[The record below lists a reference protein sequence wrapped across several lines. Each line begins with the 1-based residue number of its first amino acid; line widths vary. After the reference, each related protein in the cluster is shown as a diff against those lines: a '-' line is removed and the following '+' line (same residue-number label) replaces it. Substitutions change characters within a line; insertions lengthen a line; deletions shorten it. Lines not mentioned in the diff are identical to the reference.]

1 MPVRRATTTLP
12 PNKSRS
18 GMFKWMISGHKGSKH
33 KQEKLNNVVVN
44 KNNNNLKQQHDDRT
58 QENTILHISEPSD
71 TAYNNH
77 NDNHHTN
84 NQQQAEQQHL
94 QQNNGDINQNLE
106 KCDTIIATHGLSSS
120 VDNDAPPLPSS
131 RPPPPPSHPPPPVPP
146 HGQHLPQ
153 PPQQPLPPVPG
164 HRQDENMYQQ
174 ELLPQA
180 PGTCT
185 LPRRGMVREDPNVRF
200 RSPSNPPPASR
211 QPPPYSRHQ
220 PPDPLRRPR
229 GPYQPPPPPK
239 MDVREPRE
247 RDKQE
252 LHGCREPRDIDL
264 RDIRNSRN
272 LEDTRER
279 DFRELKDPKER
290 DSRDQWEGR
299 NFRGSHEHR
308 NQQDIKDARDST
320 HFREIRES
328 WERRNSSVPQPH
340 EDLTSSSLPRPSYE
354 SWAPKNNRWSVRD
367 LDSGF
372 DSLSTPAM
380 ENGPHSL
387 DAPAG
392 RNGQLV
398 AADVPYSQSTEDL
411 LNASRTSPVSISS
424 TTTSTSSVSSS
435 PVQYPTIRPAKQP
448 CVTGSSHTHPSP
460 HNSPHTHPSPH
471 NSPHTHPTPH
481 NSPHPHPS
489 PHNSPHTHPSPHN
502 SPHTHPPPHNSPHTH
517 PSHTHPSQSSPHIHL
532 SRSSPHTHP
541 SRSSPHI
548 HPSNSS
554 QNTHPSRSS
563 PHSHPSPHSS
573 PHPTSGSPRGLS
585 TSQYTMPVG
594 PPRPASPDGA
604 LLSDSVYPQDTQ
616 PRYAEIPDLPE
627 TRKNE
632 ERLNHRLSRDFRDIR
647 DNRELREGRETKRD
661 PRDLK
666 DTRHSS
672 EPRNNKDARL
682 SREFRDTSLPRDI
695 RDNRDSRAYMEVREE
710 TFAHDGETRGF
721 RELSVDVEEHEVLES
736 RQERIQGRRESRL
749 YNGERGEAAKG
760 FISESS
766 NLLRVRDAPS
776 HDCRD
781 RDADGAD
788 GLQVTE
794 ERRALHLREGGS
806 QQDAVRR
813 GDGCTAASSV
823 SWMEWTQQL
832 QAYVAWVNSQ
842 LRKRGRPL
850 ISDLRRDL
858 QNGVVFADLIEIISG
873 ERVAG
878 VSREVE
884 GAAPQVARENLE
896 RILQFMAAKRIR
908 MTHITSKEV
917 AEGNLK
923 SIMRIILAL
932 AAHYKPQ
939 SVKAA
944 SPHQQPETSAPR
956 PSTQPTTHD
965 VGVGPDAPTAASD
978 KTPNLSANRRALV
991 TGGGEDP
998 GGVMGLRRHPSMTAA
1013 PATPLD
1019 SCPVYENLPRRV
1031 APTRWAYDSLRA
1043 SHKFQWS
1050 GPTDCPSGPNKGGLD
1065 ESCDDPMTT
1074 SLNTSVEGDGEVS
1087 SRREASGT
1095 RNTRPAALNFW
1106 QDLTTRQDTK
1116 TPSDSHP
1123 PPPPSQPPPD
1133 DPDNPFRYHTIH
1145 RMSGRRKLPQIPGAA
1160 TPSSRVTT
1168 PQEGQESP
1176 RGPGER
1182 PGGGGVGEEGSRE
1195 PEGRSQNSSPATSL
1209 VRGPT
1214 MDQWSREKNPM
1225 EPWEHDNLKSV
1236 LRDLNN
1242 TRDQLLALQN
1252 LLQSTTEVESRGV
1265 CTSRSSLTTN
1275 TPTSVSTNT
1284 PTSLNP
1290 NNNSSSDTLL
1300 DYIPSSLSVDKE
1312 SPTKVTHRESHKKYN
1327 GKESPTKICREKE
1340 SPSKTCRE
1348 KESPSKTCREKES
1361 PSKTCREKESPSKT
1375 CREKESPSKTCRE
1388 KESPSK
1394 TCHGKESPIR
1404 KCRLKDISIK
1414 TCRGADSCIKTC
1426 QDRESPVRT
1435 CYDQDIHIRTWQGM
1449 DIPTKTP
1456 HSKDKSPKDAHNR
1469 DDCNRDFLRKSSKDS
1484 SGNHRSHKRHSR
1496 QEVET
1501 TSSRVGQTLHPSE
1514 LVEATTA
1521 SVKQEL
1527 LHLSLARQALEADKL
1542 ELTRLLEQR
1551 EGIITELRKQ
1561 MYQRDK
1567 TIQAQRA
1574 QYEEVI
1580 KNVQNGKRV
1589 VGGECPAG
1597 GRSAVSSATK
1607 EELQLVRDAIVSLR
1621 SNFRETDPNQ
1631 HTLDTLEQAIAILIE
1646 RGSNGGN
1653 GGSGGSSDK
1662 ASRPGDKRPSV
1673 NGVGEP
1679 CTKVI
1684 YFTERTVT
1692 PFMST
1697 INKRLGE
1704 IRLRDFKNMFD
1715 RPGLFRFHFKSYDP
1729 EYGLVKEEIVY
1740 EDDILPGVDGKIIAW
1755 VEEDID

>member
-1 MPVRRATTTLP
+1 MDACRVLAHLLLERKNKNRAARQHPAGVGGSRGRLYRSEPAIHALGEDLLP
-12 PNKSRS
+12 RP
-18 GMFKWMISGHKGSKH
+18 
-33 KQEKLNNVVVN
+33 LNNTTS
-44 KNNNNLKQQHDDRT
+44 R
-58 QENTILHISEPSD
+58 
-71 TAYNNH
+71 
-77 NDNHHTN
+77 
-84 NQQQAEQQHL
+84 
-94 QQNNGDINQNLE
+94 
-106 KCDTIIATHGLSSS
+106 GLSSS

-1252 LLQSTTEVESRGV
+1252 L
-1265 CTSRSSLTTN
+1265 
-1275 TPTSVSTNT
+1275 
-1284 PTSLNP
+1284 
-1290 NNNSSSDTLL
+1290 
-1300 DYIPSSLSVDKE
+1300 
-1312 SPTKVTHRESHKKYN
+1312 
-1327 GKESPTKICREKE
+1327 
-1340 SPSKTCRE
+1340 
-1348 KESPSKTCREKES
+1348 
-1361 PSKTCREKESPSKT
+1361 
-1375 CREKESPSKTCRE
+1375 
-1388 KESPSK
+1388 
-1394 TCHGKESPIR
+1394 
-1404 KCRLKDISIK
+1404 
-1414 TCRGADSCIKTC
+1414 
-1426 QDRESPVRT
+1426 
-1435 CYDQDIHIRTWQGM
+1435 
-1449 DIPTKTP
+1449 
-1456 HSKDKSPKDAHNR
+1456 
-1469 DDCNRDFLRKSSKDS
+1469 
-1484 SGNHRSHKRHSR
+1484 
-1496 QEVET
+1496 EVET

>member
-1252 LLQSTTEVESRGV
+1252 L
-1265 CTSRSSLTTN
+1265 
-1275 TPTSVSTNT
+1275 
-1284 PTSLNP
+1284 
-1290 NNNSSSDTLL
+1290 
-1300 DYIPSSLSVDKE
+1300 
-1312 SPTKVTHRESHKKYN
+1312 
-1327 GKESPTKICREKE
+1327 
-1340 SPSKTCRE
+1340 
-1348 KESPSKTCREKES
+1348 
-1361 PSKTCREKESPSKT
+1361 
-1375 CREKESPSKTCRE
+1375 
-1388 KESPSK
+1388 
-1394 TCHGKESPIR
+1394 
-1404 KCRLKDISIK
+1404 
-1414 TCRGADSCIKTC
+1414 
-1426 QDRESPVRT
+1426 
-1435 CYDQDIHIRTWQGM
+1435 
-1449 DIPTKTP
+1449 
-1456 HSKDKSPKDAHNR
+1456 
-1469 DDCNRDFLRKSSKDS
+1469 
-1484 SGNHRSHKRHSR
+1484 
-1496 QEVET
+1496 EVET